1 MSENTNIKK
10 IIFYVLLLVLL
21 FCLLSKS
28 HESGTKIPVIS
39 HSLTIE
45 TYPLE
50 TETETQ
56 TETQTETIP
65 ETTEP
70 PPPPA
75 EILLEDIP
83 YYSQEG
89 LLPTGCEIVSAKM
102 VLDYYVK
109 HETDIHDLINLL
121 NCQYPQE
128 IDGHTYAPH
137 PKDAFIGIPE
147 ESSGFGCFSPII
159 VKALNQLLPKQYQAV
174 DLSGSELSEIA
185 ETYLPQGKPVLV
197 WATIEM
203 WETRNYLGWYLLD
216 ENGNPT
222 DTWYDWQVNEHCM
235 VLVGYDEQYYYFND
249 PYGSNGLIHF
259 ERPVVEDRYEQIG
272 KYAAVVTE
280 KQDTTK

>member
-89 LLPTGCEIVSAKM
+89 LLPTGCEIVSAK
-102 VLDYYVK
+102 K
-109 HETDIHDLINLL
+109 
-121 NCQYPQE
+121 
-128 IDGHTYAPH
+128 
-137 PKDAFIGIPE
+137 F
-147 ESSGFGCFSPII
+147 
-159 VKALNQLLPKQYQAV
+159 
-174 DLSGSELSEIA
+174 
-185 ETYLPQGKPVLV
+185 
-197 WATIEM
+197 
-203 WETRNYLGWYLLD
+203 
-216 ENGNPT
+216 
-222 DTWYDWQVNEHCM
+222 
-235 VLVGYDEQYYYFND
+235 
-249 PYGSNGLIHF
+249 
-259 ERPVVEDRYEQIG
+259 
-272 KYAAVVTE
+272 
-280 KQDTTK
+280 

>member
-28 HESGTKIPVIS
+28 PESGTKIPVIS